1 MSTPIQP
8 YALLRNIVA
17 SARTNSV
24 IARPFTSHCRPSST
38 KPHLARKLQCID
50 KRQWSSSAWRAASTP
65 GRNDAEAKDDKTK
78 AAEAQKPDE
87 RFYMPPPP
95 EHLQQRIDAAIL
107 DAARSAAPVRPPPSP
122 KPQVAP
128 GPKPTPMVEEQPVEP
143 EAATTAPETL
153 QETQNETSAEVSAE
167 EDILKAEAEAKADEI
182 AKEAAATEEA
192 LPSKHREQR
201 WQLSKRVQERMD
213 ELLAKAALVS
223 HTVNN
228 YTGTDYSGI
237 ERLRRDIIDQ
247 GNSLLTHVYDPW
259 SPSDKIPEQLVK
271 AAHAEVNTAK
281 LAYTTSYSQQAASQK
296 EVVGLLERKHSWS
309 AADLERYMSLIRSEH
324 LNEQAVQAA
333 KEHLAN
339 AERELEDARGKLE
352 KKERKQYHEEQIWSD
367 TIRRNSTW
375 VTFGLMGLNIF
386 LLLANLVIFEPWRRR
401 RIVREIKTAL
411 DEKTSMAPSSLAP
424 AVEAEVDKVIKPAD
438 QALEKLEEQLVER
451 VEAAAE
457 AMPETATEVAPDA
470 QPEAMA
476 DSEVVVGET
485 ALAAG
490 EVLPEEA
497 VEISDPVA
505 ESNEA
510 AEEAIE
516 EPTQRP
522 EPQNWEERF
531 NLWKEILSAKLALYK
546 ARLQDLFS
554 ERQVTVKKIDV
565 TTIALEG
572 AAAGVAVVGL
582 LWALLNTRS

>member
-24 IARPFTSHCRPSST
+24 IARPFAFHCRPSSA
-38 KPHLARKLQCID
+38 KPNLARKLQCTD

-65 GRNDAEAKDDKTK
+65 GRNDAETKDDKTK
-78 AAEAQKPDE
+78 AAEPQKPDE

-107 DAARSAAPVRPPPSP
+107 DAARSAAPVRPPPNP

-128 GPKPTPMVEEQPVEP
+128 EPKPTPVTEAQPVEP
-143 EAATTAPETL
+143 APATAAPETL
-153 QETQNETSAEVSAE
+153 EETQKEVSAAVSAE
-167 EDILKAEAEAKADEI
+167 EDILKAEAEAKAEEI
-182 AKEAAATEEA
+182 AKETAATEEA

-247 GNSLLTHVYDPW
+247 
-259 SPSDKIPEQLVK
+259 EQLVK

-281 LAYTTSYSQQAASQK
+281 VAYTTSYSQQAASQK

-411 DEKTSMAPSSLAP
+411 DEKTSMAPPSLAP
-424 AVEAEVDKVIKPAD
+424 AVEAEVDKVIEPVD
-438 QALEKLEEQLVER
+438 QPLEKLEEQVVETI
-451 VEAAAE
+451 EAAAE
-457 AMPETATEVAPDA
+457 AMPETATEVAPDV

-485 ALAAG
+485 TLAAG

-497 VEISDPVA
+497 VEISDPIA
-505 ESNEA
+505 EINEA
-510 AEEAIE
+510 AEKAIE
-516 EPTQRP
+516 EPIQRP

-531 NLWKEILSAKLALYK
+531 NLWKEILSAKLAFYK

>member
-8 YALLRNIVA
+8 CALLRNIVA
-17 SARTNSV
+17 SARTSSV
-24 IARPFTSHCRPSST
+24 IARPLAPYCRFSST
-38 KPHLARKLQCID
+38 KPYLLRKLQCCD

-65 GRNDAEAKDDKTK
+65 GRNDAEAKDDKAK
-78 AAEAQKPDE
+78 AAEPQKPDE

-95 EHLQQRIDAAIL
+95 EQIQQRIDAAIL
-107 DAARSAAPVRPPPSP
+107 DAARSAAPARPPPSP

-128 GPKPTPMVEEQPVEP
+128 ESKPTPVVEDQPVEP
-143 EAATTAPETL
+143 TPATATPETTEEV
-153 QETQNETSAEVSAE
+153 QKDVPTEASVEHDTSRTEAEV
-167 EDILKAEAEAKADEI
+167 KAEEI

-192 LPSKHREQR
+192 LPSKRREQR

-247 GNSLLTHVYDPW
+247 
-259 SPSDKIPEQLVK
+259 EQLVK

-339 AERELEDARGKLE
+339 AERELEDARAKLE

-411 DEKTSMAPSSLAP
+411 DEKTTMAPPALAP
-424 AVEAEVDKVIKPAD
+424 AVEAEVDKVVEPAG
-438 QALEKLEEQLVER
+438 QPLEKLEEQVIET

-457 AMPETATEVAPDA
+457 AMPKTVAEVAPDA

-476 DSEVVVGET
+476 ASEVMAGET

-497 VEISDPVA
+497 VEISDPIAEINEVA
-505 ESNEA
+505 EKA
-510 AEEAIE
+510 VE
-516 EPTQRP
+516 EPIQQP

-546 ARLQDLFS
+546 AKLQDLFS
-554 ERQVTVKKIDV
+554 ERQVTVKRIDV

-572 AAAGVAVVGL
+572 AAAGVAMVGL